1 MDNGAKVSF
10 SVRSKSSSKPRPSQN
25 QNDDGDDQPNK
36 QYVTEF
42 DPDKTPTDSKK
53 PRRII
58 PRKAPPPPPS
68 AQPPTNRRMENLE
81 LAIAQSRQESE
92 QLQWELENKSSADAD
107 AGQISYGLNLRTTNN
122 GNGGGRNNQDA
133 AAGPAIE
140 PFEKMVSK
148 DFKKELEKLPEDEG
162 LDQFEDMPVEEF
174 GAALLG
180 GLGWYEGRGI
190 GKNSKGNVKIREF
203 GKKSFVSDDVVVVK
217 KEKKKDELKRSGDRD
232 NKHNQESRNG
242 EKSEKPQVNKRSR
255 ESERR
260 EDKYNYNNK
269 DKVGVPWVRS
279 HIRVRIISKELKR
292 GRLYL
297 KKGEV
302 VDVVGPTMCDISMD
316 ESGELIQGVNQDLLE
331 TALPRRG
338 GPVLVLYGRH
348 KGVYGDLVDRDLDR
362 ETGVVR
368 DADTHE
374 LLNVKLEQIAEYI
387 GDPSYLGY

>member
-1 MDNGAKVSF
+1 MDNAGKVSF
-10 SVRSKSSSKPRPSQN
+10 SVRSKSSSKSKPSQN
-25 QNDDGDDQPNK
+25 QNDDRDDQPNK

-42 DPDKTPTDSKK
+42 DPDKTLTDSKK

-58 PRKAPPPPPS
+58 PRKAPPPPP
-68 AQPPTNRRMENLE
+68 TNSRTENLE
-81 LAIAQSRQESE
+81 LAIAESRQESE
-92 QLQWELENKSSADAD
+92 QLEWELENKSSADAD
-107 AGQISYGLNLRTTNN
+107 ADADQISYGLNLRTDNN
-122 GNGGGRNNQDA
+122 SNGGGRSNRDA
-133 AAGPAIE
+133 AARPAIE

-148 DFKKELEKLPEDEG
+148 DFRKELEKLPDDEG

-217 KEKKKDELKRSGDRD
+217 KEKKKDELKKSGDRD
-232 NKHNQESRNG
+232 NKHNQESRNS
-242 EKSEKPQVNKRSR
+242 EKSEKQQANKRSR

-260 EDKYNYNNK
+260 EDNYNYN
-269 DKVGVPWVRS
+269 VPWLRS
-279 HIRVRIISKELKR
+279 HIRVRIISKELKS

-316 ESGELIQGVNQDLLE
+316 ESGELIQGVDQDLLE

-348 KGVYGDLVDRDLDR
+348 KGVYGNLVDRDLDR

-368 DADTHE
+368 DADTHK
-374 LLNVKLEQIAEYI
+374 LVNVKLEQIAEYI